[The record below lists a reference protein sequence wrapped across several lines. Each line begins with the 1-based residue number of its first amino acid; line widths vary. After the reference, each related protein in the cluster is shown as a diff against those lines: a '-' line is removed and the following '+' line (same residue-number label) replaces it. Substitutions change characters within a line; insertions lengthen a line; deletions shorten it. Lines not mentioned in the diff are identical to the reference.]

1 MNYDEKL
8 KKEQEVRLGQL
19 NNEWMAKIGQ
29 DFFETET
36 NQILKELRFAMT
48 PNELVLVQARYR
60 VMLDL
65 QNRLGSI
72 GSKMNSSAKKLRD
85 ETRRG

>member
-19 NNEWMAKIGQ
+19 NNEWMTKIGQ
-29 DFFETET
+29 DFFEDET
-36 NQILKELRFAMT
+36 NQILKELRYAMT
-48 PNELVLVQARYR
+48 PNELVLVRARYK

>member
-1 MNYDEKL
+1 MNYNEKL

-19 NNEWMAKIGQ
+19 SNEWMEKIGK
-29 DFFETET
+29 DFFEDET
-36 NQILKELRFAMT
+36 NQILKELRYAMT
-48 PNELVLVQARYR
+48 PNELVLVQARYK

-72 GSKMNSSAKKLRD
+72 DSKKSSSARKLH
-85 ETRRG
+85 EENRRG